1 MRTDPVILPSLRP
14 ANYCRVLINVKVD
27 KEKDNLDAMTIVK
40 VLLVWVLVE
49 SFFCAF
55 PLFYFLVFTE
65 VSWPL
70 AIFLSILFGE
80 LLKVVADTVY
90 GFLKK

>member
-1 MRTDPVILPSLRP
+1 MSIVRTDPVILPSLRP

-49 SFFCAF
+49 SFFLCF
-55 PLFYFLVFTE
+55 PSVLFPSLY
-65 VSWPL
+65 
-70 AIFLSILFGE
+70 G
-80 LLKVVADTVY
+80 
-90 GFLKK
+90 GFLAVSDLPLDSFW